1 MGVVSLNQSNTIQN
15 PCNSPLEF
23 QVKLKPVHQD
33 HRSVPVLRDK
43 LSLDI
48 VATVTSQTTAS
59 RPHIAFYLPKGA
71 IGRNVVPWNSTTAA
85 QQILG
90 ELYFAFLP
98 HRNVTGT
105 ALERVPGTLYLLNTI
120 GRRGLWVG
128 REEVD
133 WGKEQRSHLAMN
145 LAWPRVFFI
154 LMGVRQKGFCAGSET
169 CWTSVILGKSPNFHG
184 D

>member
-1 MGVVSLNQSNTIQN
+1 M
-15 PCNSPLEF
+15 
-23 QVKLKPVHQD
+23 HQD

-43 LSLDI
+43 LSLHI

-71 IGRNVVPWNSTTAA
+71 MGRNVVPWNSTTAA
-85 QQILG
+85 QQILE
-90 ELYFAFLP
+90 ELYFSSSSQK
-98 HRNVTGT
+98 RY
-105 ALERVPGTLYLLNTI
+105 RYSPGKSAWHSVSAQYDWEV
-120 GRRGLWVG
+120 RA
-128 REEVD
+128 REKVD

-154 LMGVRQKGFCAGSET
+154 LTGVRQKGFCAGSEA